1 MINLE
6 VYLSLT
12 KWEKSKIDLDYETKH
27 NYDFSVFEISTNKS
41 ISYWIIVFPHLASY
55 YLIIMSKDRIDK
67 MIYESSITEQTL
79 FTLNQLVNTLEN
91 YQGEF
96 NCG

>member
-12 KWEKSKIDLDYETKH
+12 KWEKSEIDLDYETKH
-27 NYDFSVFEISTNKS
+27 NYDFSVFERCTGES
-41 ISYWIIVFPHLASY
+41 INHYIIVFPHLASY
-55 YLIIMSKDRIDK
+55 YLIIMTKDRADK
-67 MIYESSITEQTL
+67 VIYESSITEQTL
-79 FTLNQLVNTLEN
+79 YTLNQLVNTLEN

-96 NCG
+96 NYD